1 MKKIFSILLAAVF
14 FLSST
19 GFTISSHK
27 CGGRIHKQHINFT
40 AEDLSCGMEDE
51 ESNSCDT
58 NSIEDD
64 CCQNEFQTFK
74 VTDQFQASNGGSV
87 DAYFLAAFVHA
98 TIQLFTIESTDY
110 SEYKNYKPP
119 LPDKDI
125 PVLIQSFLI

>member
-1 MKKIFSILLAAVF
+1 MKKIFSILLAVVF

-51 ESNSCDT
+51 ESKSCGT

-74 VTDQFQASNGGSV
+74 VTDQFQVSNGGDV
-87 DAYFLAAFVHA
+87 DAYFFIGYVYAA
-98 TIQLFTIESTDY
+98 IQLLIIESTDY
-110 SEYKNYKPP
+110 SECKNYKPP